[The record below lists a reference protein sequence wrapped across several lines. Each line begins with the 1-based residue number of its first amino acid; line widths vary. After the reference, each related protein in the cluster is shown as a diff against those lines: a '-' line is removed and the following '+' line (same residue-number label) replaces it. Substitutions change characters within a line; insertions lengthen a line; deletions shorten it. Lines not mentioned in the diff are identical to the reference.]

1 MHLAG
6 RRMAALLVDGE
17 SHLAA
22 ADLEGERPKARRL
35 GIVLEGDT
43 VADARA
49 GYARLLDGGGD
60 LQAEE
65 IAALRIPADAAALLE
80 AGPTAMEAAA
90 AAWLAELHGSKP
102 EARGMDDETLFLA
115 LADVH
120 LFAPLAPSKV
130 IAARRNYQSHHEEM
144 SSSARPLA
152 LPTTWLKGASAI
164 AGPRDDIVRP
174 LGCQKMDYE
183 TEMAFVISKR
193 CKNVP
198 ASQAFEVVAGYV
210 VANDIT
216 ARDVGQKERK
226 EGNRLFG
233 KSFDGF
239 CPLGPCFVTADDIGD
254 PNDLPIRTRVNGEL
268 RQDGNTGDMIW
279 KIPDIVAYVSQM
291 ELLPGDVVLTGTPAG
306 AASGSGDNSKQLK
319 PGDVLESEIEG
330 IGYMTNRIVDDPLPP
345 SWNWQ

>member
-1 MHLAG
+1 MK
-6 RRMAALLVDGE
+6 LV
-17 SHLAA
+17 SYRA
-22 ADLEGERPKARRL
+22 EGERPKARRL
-35 GIVLEGDT
+35 GVILEGDT

-49 GYARLLDGGGD
+49 GYARLLDGKGD

-65 IAALRIPADAAALLE
+65 VAHLRIPTEAAALLG
-80 AGPTAMEAAA
+80 AGPAAMDAAGAA
-90 AAWLAELHGSKP
+90 AAWLEDLHGAEP
-102 EARGMDDETLFLA
+102 DARGMDDEKLFLA

-120 LFAPLAPSKV
+120 LFAPLAPSKI
-130 IAARRNYQSHHEEM
+130 IAAGRNYKSHHQEM
-144 SSSARPLA
+144 SDSPMPFA

-174 LGCQKMDYE
+174 SGCHKMDYE
-183 TEMAFVISKR
+183 TEMAFVIAKR

-198 ASQAFEVVAGYV
+198 ADQAFDVVAGYL

-216 ARDVGQKERK
+216 ARDIGAKERK
-226 EGNRLFG
+226 EGNRLLA

-239 CPLGPCFVTADDIGD
+239 CPMGPCFVTADEIDD
-254 PNDLPIRTRVNGEL
+254 PNNLPIRTRVNGAL
-268 RQDGNTGDMIW
+268 RQDGNTEQMIW

-306 AASGSGDNSKQLK
+306 VASGSGDASKQLK

-330 IGYMTNRIVDDPLPP
+330 IGCMTNRIVDDPLPP

>member
-1 MHLAG
+1 MK
-6 RRMAALLVDGE
+6 LV
-17 SHLAA
+17 SYRA
-22 ADLEGERPKARRL
+22 EGERSKARRL

-65 IAALRIPADAAALLE
+65 IAALRIPNEAAALLG
-80 AGPTAMEAAA
+80 AGPAAMDAVTAA
-90 AAWLAELHGSKP
+90 AAWLAELHGGEP
-102 EARGMDDETLFLA
+102 DARGMDDEKLFLS

-130 IAARRNYQSHHEEM
+130 IAAGRNYKSHHEEM
-144 SSSARPLA
+144 SDSPQPFA
-152 LPTTWLKGASAI
+152 LPTSWLKGASAI
-164 AGPRDDIVRP
+164 TGPRDDIVRP
-174 LGCQKMDYE
+174 SGCQKMDYE
-183 TEMAFVISKR
+183 TEMAFVIGTR

-198 ASQAFEVVAGYV
+198 ADQAFDVVAGYV

-216 ARDVGQKERK
+216 ARDIGHKERK

-239 CPLGPCFVTADDIGD
+239 CPMGPCFVTADDIDD
-254 PNDLPIRTRVNGEL
+254 PNNLPIRTRVNGDL

-279 KIPDIVAYVSQM
+279 KIPDIVSYVSQM

-306 AASGSGDNSKQLK
+306 VASGSGDNSKQLK

-330 IGYMTNRIVDDPLPP
+330 IGCMTNHIVDDPLPP
-345 SWNWQ
+345 SWNWK

>member
-1 MHLAG
+1 MKLVSY
-6 RRMAALLVDGE
+6 MA
-17 SHLAA
+17 
-22 ADLEGERPKARRL
+22 EGERPRARRL
-35 GIVLEGDT
+35 GIILEGDT

-49 GYARLLDGGGD
+49 GYARLLDGQGD

-65 IAALRIPADAAALLE
+65 VAHLRLPADAAALLG
-80 AGPTAMEAAA
+80 AGPAAMEAARDA
-90 AAWLAELHGSKP
+90 AAWLSGLRGGEP
-102 EARGMDDETLFLA
+102 DARGMDDEKLFLP

-130 IAARRNYQSHHEEM
+130 IAAGRNYKSHHEEM
-144 SSSARPLA
+144 SDSPMPFA

-174 LGCQKMDYE
+174 AGCKKMDYE

-198 ASQAFEVVAGYV
+198 ADQAFDVVAGYV
-210 VANDIT
+210 VANDIS

-226 EGNRLFG
+226 EGNRLLG

-239 CPLGPCFVTADDIGD
+239 CPMGPCFVTADDIDD
-254 PNDLPIRTRVNGEL
+254 PNNLPIRTRVNGEL
-268 RQDGNTGDMIW
+268 RQDGNTEQMIW

-291 ELLPGDVVLTGTPAG
+291 ELLPGDVILTGTPAG
-306 AASGSGDNSKQLK
+306 VASGSGDNSKQLK

-330 IGYMTNRIVDDPLPP
+330 IGCMTNRIVDDPLPP